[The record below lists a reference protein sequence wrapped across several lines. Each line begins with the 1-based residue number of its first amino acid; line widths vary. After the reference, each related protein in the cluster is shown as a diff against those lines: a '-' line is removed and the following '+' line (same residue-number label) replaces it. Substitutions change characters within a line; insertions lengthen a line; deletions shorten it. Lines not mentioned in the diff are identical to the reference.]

1 MLNFKVKQF
10 VKIIMQNIV
19 FPFFYRIGKI
29 APVDDRL
36 VIFADSHHDD
46 IPYSM
51 EDLYQWFETTDYK
64 VLKLTKDCDG
74 GNYAGGLKFMLRFM
88 LCYAKA
94 RYVFLCDNFLPAA
107 SCNKREETTV
117 VQMWHA
123 GGMLKKYAYD
133 TPRDIPAYYK
143 GNVFKN
149 YS

>member
-46 IPYSM
+46 VPYSM

-64 VLKLTKDCDG
+64 VLKLTKDCPHPQWKDA
-74 GNYAGGLKFMLRFM
+74 YMELLRRRLF
-88 LCYAKA
+88 
-94 RYVFLCDNFLPAA
+94 
-107 SCNKREETTV
+107 
-117 VQMWHA
+117 
-123 GGMLKKYAYD
+123 
-133 TPRDIPAYYK
+133 
-143 GNVFKN
+143 
-149 YS
+149 

>member
-1 MLNFKVKQF
+1 
-10 VKIIMQNIV
+10 
-19 FPFFYRIGKI
+19 
-29 APVDDRL
+29 
-36 VIFADSHHDD
+36 
-46 IPYSM
+46 M

-123 GGMLKKYAYD
+123 GGMLKSMHMIRRGIFLR
-133 TPRDIPAYYK
+133 TIRGMFLRITL
-143 GNVFKN
+143 
-149 YS
+149 

>member
-46 IPYSM
+46 VPYSM

-64 VLKLTKDCDG
+64 VLKLAKV
-74 GNYAGGLKFMLRFM
+74 YAAVYVV
-88 LCYAKA
+88 LCKGTVC
-94 RYVFLCDNFLPAA
+94 VF
-107 SCNKREETTV
+107 V
-117 VQMWHA
+117 
-123 GGMLKKYAYD
+123 
-133 TPRDIPAYYK
+133 
-143 GNVFKN
+143 
-149 YS
+149 